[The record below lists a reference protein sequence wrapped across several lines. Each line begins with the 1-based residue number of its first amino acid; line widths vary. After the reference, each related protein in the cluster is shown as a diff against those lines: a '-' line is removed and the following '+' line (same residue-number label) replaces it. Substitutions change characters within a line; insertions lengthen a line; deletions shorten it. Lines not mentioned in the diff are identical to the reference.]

1 MSRGSTDPKA
11 EIQRI
16 LSTSCHYSVLE
27 VDTTA
32 EEEVIRRAK
41 RTKSLL
47 VHPDKVGNIAGASDA
62 FGKVTDVSNS
72 CMPAAN
78 KHDCHN
84 SSMLLQCVDTFSN
97 NMYPMTFQQHIH
109 DPTQHNVTAN

>member
-16 LSTSCHYSVLE
+16 LSTSCHYTVLE

-47 VHPDKVGNIAGASDA
+47 VHPDKVGDLAGASHA

-72 CMPAAN
+72 CLLPACIC
-78 KHDCHN
+78 DC
-84 SSMLLQCVDTFSN
+84 FSC
-97 NMYPMTFQQHIH
+97 M
-109 DPTQHNVTAN
+109 